1 MIGPVCARKALFL
14 SGAVPGVQGALQADR
29 TAEKAVNVDKSAK
42 ADKNQ
47 KADKALKS
55 DKATKAEKPIK
66 AQRDGKESDKSA
78 ARKNK
83 KAVPDGRP
91 MPLPEIQPKIRWADG
106 SQRMWAVRRE
116 GSFHRG

>member
-1 MIGPVCARKALFL
+1 M
-14 SGAVPGVQGALQADR
+14 
-29 TAEKAVNVDKSAK
+29 EKAVKADKIADKPAK

-55 DKATKAEKPIK
+55 DKATKAEKPVK
-66 AQRDGKESDKSA
+66 AQRDSRESDKA
-78 ARKNK
+78 AAGKNK